1 MDNNYIND
9 SQATGIEGTIVRCRK
24 LFSRPNFLK
33 SILLARMF
41 NMFVILRNH
50 VSRELRCS
58 SK

>member
-24 LFSRPNFLK
+24 FFSRPNFLK

-50 VSRELRCS
+50 VSR
-58 SK
+58 